1 LPKTSRAG
9 LKPVFCAAVTDL
21 TPGLRDELV
30 TAAAGEALLRV
41 DDELIEMAEVEG
53 AEAPDRFA
61 RHAGAV
67 VRRVLER
74 MRDADASAE
83 AQALAVNEIIG
94 ALTDE
99 DKISLPPSVLTG
111 VRRPAEGL
119 GIPILPARPMIALSA
134 NELLVNGHAQPAIG
148 QQIRSE
154 LPSATDIDFLVSFV
168 RWTGVRTLIDELA
181 QVVERG
187 GRVRVITTTYMS
199 ATEPKALEELAKVG
213 ACVRVDYEAD
223 RTKLHAKAWI
233 IHRPGGLT
241 TAFLGSSN
249 ISYAALHQ
257 GMEWNVRLSELANAS
272 LVERMSAT
280 FETYW
285 ANDAFEPFEPE
296 RDGQR
301 LREALDSQRRAKRR
315 NLGGGFVAFD
325 VAPKPHQ
332 ARMLEQ
338 LQAQRDRHDRHRNLL
353 VAATGTGKTVMAALD
368 YRRVCDHLGRKP
380 SLLFVA
386 HRRRILDQSRATYAT
401 ILRDPDFGEILGDGE
416 QPLIGRHVFA
426 MVQSLRNEVVEAL
439 DRDAF
444 EVVVIDEVHHAAA
457 PSYRALLEHLRPT
470 ELLGLTATPERMDGE
485 DITRWFGHRTAVELR
500 LWEAIDDGYLAPF
513 QYFGVH
519 DDIDLSTLEWRRGG
533 YRTEDLERI
542 FTGDDA
548 RVMRL
553 LRALDRIL
561 LDTSQMRALGFCVS
575 VDHAKYM
582 ARAFTDRGI
591 PSAALSGET
600 GSGERD
606 AALRR
611 LEHGDI
617 RCVFSV
623 DVLGEGV
630 DVPSVDTVLL
640 LRPTQSATV
649 LTQQI
654 GRGLREHQNK
664 ATLTVVDLIGQQ
676 HRRFRFDTKLR
687 ALLDPRNGRLVDQ
700 VEQDFPYLPAG
711 CEIKLDSISRDVI
724 LHSLRDAAGSGTWSV
739 LRDDLRRLGD
749 VSLKTFLEKTERGLG
764 DLYRG
769 RDRTWTRLR
778 REAGL
783 SVATGNRHEE
793 TLLRAVHRL
802 LHVDDL
808 DRVETYRRLLSL
820 ADTPVDLAD
829 RDRRL
834 LSMLAIGIFGRRHG
848 FANLEEALRAI
859 WDNRAARDELAEVLE
874 ILGEEADIATRPLD
888 FGPLQVHARY
898 TRDEALLALGD
909 GTFENPPTSREG
921 VRWLSD
927 LRTDILFVTLRKS
940 ERHYSPSTR
949 YRDYA
954 LSSRLFHWE
963 SQSTTSADSPTGRR
977 YREQHQAG
985 TNVLLFVRESPTLAN
1000 GAGAPFTL
1008 LGPATFVEA
1017 RGERP
1022 IQVTWRLREPIPESL
1037 LEVAR
1042 LVAA

>member
-1 LPKTSRAG
+1 M
-9 LKPVFCAAVTDL
+9 TDL

-30 TAAAGEALLRV
+30 TAAAGEALSRL
-41 DDELIEMAEVEG
+41 DDELIEMAELEG
-53 AEAPDRFA
+53 AEAPERFA
-61 RHAGAV
+61 RHVGAV

-99 DKISLPPSVLTG
+99 DVISLPPSVLTG

-119 GIPILPARPMIALSA
+119 GISILPASPMIALSA

-154 LPSATDIDFLVSFV
+154 LPSATDVDFLVSFV

-213 ACVRVDYEAD
+213 ADVRVDYEAD

-257 GMEWNVRLSELANAS
+257 GMEWNVRLSEVATAS
-272 LVERMSAT
+272 LVERMRAT

-285 ANDAFEPFEPE
+285 ANDAFEPFDPE

-325 VAPKPHQ
+325 VTPKPHQ

-368 YRRVCDHLGRKP
+368 YRRLCDQLGRKP

-401 ILRDPDFGEILGDGE
+401 VLKDPDFGEILGDGE

-426 MVQSLRNEVVEAL
+426 MVQSLRNEAVEAL
-439 DRDAF
+439 DPTR
-444 EVVVIDEVHHAAA
+444 
-457 PSYRALLEHLRPT
+457 SRSWSSTRSTTLRRRATARCSSTFGPT

-519 DDIDLSTLEWRRGG
+519 DDVDLSTLEWRRGG

-582 ARAFTDRGI
+582 ARAFTERGL
-591 PSAALSGET
+591 PSAALWGET
-600 GSGERD
+600 DSAERD
-606 AALRR
+606 SALRR
-611 LEHGDI
+611 LEQGDL

-687 ALLDPRNGRLVDQ
+687 ALIDPRNGRLVDQ

-711 CEIKLDSISRDVI
+711 CEIKLDRISRDVI
-724 LHSLRDAAGSGTWSV
+724 LNSLRAAAGSGTWSV
-739 LRDDLRRLGD
+739 LVDDLRRLGD
-749 VSLKTFLEKTERGLG
+749 VSLKTFLEETERGLS
-764 DLYRG
+764 DLYRA

-778 REAGL
+778 RDAGL
-783 SVATGNRHEE
+783 PVATGNQHEE
-793 TLLRAVHRL
+793 ALLRAIHRL

-808 DRVETYRRLLSL
+808 DRVATYRRLLSL
-820 ADTPVDLAD
+820 ADTAD
-829 RDRRL
+829 G
-834 LSMLAIGIFGRRHG
+834 SG
-848 FANLEEALRAI
+848 
-859 WDNRAARDELAEVLE
+859 
-874 ILGEEADIATRPLD
+874 
-888 FGPLQVHARY
+888 
-898 TRDEALLALGD
+898 
-909 GTFENPPTSREG
+909 
-921 VRWLSD
+921 
-927 LRTDILFVTLRKS
+927 
-940 ERHYSPSTR
+940 
-949 YRDYA
+949 
-954 LSSRLFHWE
+954 
-963 SQSTTSADSPTGRR
+963 
-977 YREQHQAG
+977 
-985 TNVLLFVRESPTLAN
+985 
-1000 GAGAPFTL
+1000 GA
-1008 LGPATFVEA
+1008 
-1017 RGERP
+1017 
-1022 IQVTWRLREPIPESL
+1022 
-1037 LEVAR
+1037 
-1042 LVAA
+1042 

>member
-1 LPKTSRAG
+1 M
-9 LKPVFCAAVTDL
+9 TDL
-21 TPGLRDELV
+21 SPGLRDELV
-30 TAAAGEALLRV
+30 TNNLNETLSRV
-41 DDELIEMAEVEG
+41 DAELVERVELEES
-53 AEAPDRFA
+53 EAPERLA
-61 RHAGAV
+61 RHVGAV
-67 VRRVLER
+67 MRRILEQL
-74 MRDADASAE
+74 RDRGASSE
-83 AQALAVNEIIG
+83 VQALAVNEIVA
-94 ALTDE
+94 ALANE
-99 DKISLPPSVLTG
+99 DAVSLPPSVLRG
-111 VRRPAEGL
+111 LRRRAEGL
-119 GIPILPARPMIALSA
+119 GVPHLPASPMIALSA

-154 LPSATDIDFLVSFV
+154 LPSAVNVDFLVSFV
-168 RWTGVRTLIDELA
+168 RWTGVRTLVDDLA
-181 QVVERG
+181 QVVARG

-213 ACVRVDYEAD
+213 AQVRVDYEAD

-233 IHRPGGLT
+233 IHRPGNLT

-257 GMEWNVRLSELANAS
+257 GMEWNVRLSEVTAGS
-272 LVERMSAT
+272 LVERMRAT

-285 ANDAFEPFEPE
+285 ANEAFERFDPAQ
-296 RDGQR
+296 DGQR

-315 NLGGGFVAFD
+315 SLGGGFVAFD
-325 VAPKPHQ
+325 VTPKPHQ

-368 YRRVCDHLGRKP
+368 YRRLSDELGRKP

-401 ILRDPDFGEILGDGE
+401 VLKDADFGEILGDGE
-416 QPLIGRHVFA
+416 QPLMGEHVFA
-426 MVQSLRNEVVEAL
+426 MVQSLRNEKVKEL
-439 DRDAF
+439 KPDAYD
-444 EVVVIDEVHHAAA
+444 VVVIDEVHHAAA
-457 PSYRALLEHLRPT
+457 PSYRALLEHLQPR
-470 ELLGLTATPERMDGE
+470 ELLGLTATPERMDGD
-485 DITRWFGHRTAVELR
+485 DITRWFGNRTAVELR

-519 DDIDLSTLEWRRGG
+519 DDVDLSSLEWRRGG
-533 YRTEDLERI
+533 YRPEDLERI

-553 LRALDRIL
+553 LQALDRIL

-575 VDHAKYM
+575 IEHAKYM
-582 ARAFTDRGI
+582 ARAFTERGL
-591 PSAALSGET
+591 PSAALWGDTDSAD
-600 GSGERD
+600 RD
-606 AALRR
+606 SALRE
-611 LEHGDI
+611 LERGNL

-687 ALLDPRNGRLVDQ
+687 ALIDPRNGRLVDQ
-700 VEQDFPYLPAG
+700 VDQDFPYLPAG
-711 CEIKLDSISRDVI
+711 CEIKLDRVSREVI
-724 LHSLRDAAGSGTWSV
+724 LSSLRAAAGSGTWSV
-739 LRDDLRRLGD
+739 LVDDLRSLGD
-749 VSLKTFLEKTERGLG
+749 VPLRTFLRETERGLT
-764 DLYRG
+764 DLYRA

-783 SVATGNRHEE
+783 RVAPGNQHEE
-793 TLLRAVHRL
+793 TMLRAVHRL
-802 LHVDDL
+802 LHVDDV
-808 DRVETYRRLLSL
+808 DRVNAYRRLLAATEVPRALS
-820 ADTPVDLAD
+820 D
-829 RDRRL
+829 RDLRL

-848 FANLEEALRAI
+848 FSTLDGALALMWENREAL
-859 WDNRAARDELAEVLE
+859 NELRDVFE
-874 ILGEEADIATRPLD
+874 ILGEEADTATRPLE
-888 FGPLQVHARY
+888 FGPLHLHARY
-898 TRDEALLALGD
+898 TRDDALLALGD
-909 GTFENPPTSREG
+909 GTFEKPPTSREG

-927 LRTDILFVTLRKS
+927 LDTDVLFITLRKS
-940 ERHYSPSTR
+940 EQRYSPSTR

-963 SQSTTSADSPTGRR
+963 SQSTTSAESPTGRR
-977 YREQHQAG
+977 YLQQAESN

-1017 RGERP
+1017 RSERP
-1022 IQVTWRLREPIPESL
+1022 IKITWRLREPMPESL

>member
-1 LPKTSRAG
+1 MFTGVS
-9 LKPVFCAAVTDL
+9 DEM
-21 TPGLRDELV
+21 PGLRDELV
-30 TAAAGEALLRV
+30 TRRLAERLSDMGEELVELAQLDGADAPERFGRHAGEA
-41 DDELIEMAEVEG
+41 I
-53 AEAPDRFA
+53 
-61 RHAGAV
+61 
-67 VRRVLER
+67 RRALED
-74 MRDADASAE
+74 MHDADESVD
-83 AQALAVNEIIG
+83 AQAVAVNRVIQVLADDAINISDDD
-94 ALTDE
+94 A
-99 DKISLPPSVLTG
+99 ISLPPQLLTG
-111 VRRPAEGL
+111 VRRPAVGL
-119 GIPILPARPMIALSA
+119 GIPILPASPMIALSA

-154 LPSATDIDFLVSFV
+154 LPSASDVDFLVSFV
-168 RWTGVRTLIDELA
+168 RWTGIRTLIDEIA
-181 QVVERG
+181 DVVQRR

-199 ATEPKALEELAKVG
+199 ATEPKALEELVKAG
-213 ACVRVDYEAD
+213 AEVRVDYEAD

-233 IHRPGGLT
+233 VHRPGGLT

-249 ISYAALHQ
+249 VSFTALHH
-257 GMEWNVRLSELANAS
+257 GMEWNVRLSEVAVPG
-272 LVERMSAT
+272 LVDRMRAT

-285 ANDAFEPFEPE
+285 ASDAFEAFDPE
-296 RDGQR
+296 QDGQR

-315 NLGGGFVAFD
+315 NLGGGYVAFD
-325 VAPKPHQ
+325 VTPKPHQ

-368 YRRVCDHLGRKP
+368 YRRLCDQLGRKP
-380 SLLFVA
+380 KLLFVA

-401 ILRDPDFGEILGDGE
+401 VLKDPDFGEILGDGE
-416 QPLIGRHVFA
+416 QPLVGRHVFA
-426 MVQSLRNEVVEAL
+426 MVQSLPNEAIEKL
-439 DRDAF
+439 SPDAF
-444 EVVVIDEVHHAAA
+444 DVVVIDEVHHAAA
-457 PSYRALLEHLRPT
+457 PRYRALLEHLQPA

-519 DDIDLSTLEWRRGG
+519 DDVDLSALEWRRGG
-533 YRTEDLERI
+533 YRTEDLDRI

-553 LRALDRIL
+553 LHALERIL
-561 LDTSQMRALGFCVS
+561 LDPGQMRALGFCVS
-575 VDHAKYM
+575 VKHAEYM
-582 ARAFTDRGI
+582 ARAFTDRDL
-591 PSAALSGET
+591 PSVALSGET
-600 GSGERD
+600 DTAERD
-606 AALRR
+606 SILRR
-611 LEHGDI
+611 LEQGEL

-664 ATLTVVDLIGQQ
+664 TTLTVVDLIGQQ
-676 HRRFRFDTKLR
+676 HRRFRFDAKLR
-687 ALLDPRNGRLVDQ
+687 ALIDSRNGRLVDQ
-700 VEQDFPYLPAG
+700 VENDFPYLPAG
-711 CEIKLDSISRDVI
+711 CEIKLDRQSREVI
-724 LHSLRDAAGSGTWSV
+724 LSSLRAAAGAGNWSV
-739 LRDDLRRLGD
+739 LVDDLRRMGD
-749 VSLKTFLEKTERGLG
+749 VSLRAFLRDSERSLG
-764 DLYRG
+764 DLYRS

-778 REAGL
+778 RDAGL
-783 SVATGNRHEE
+783 PVAAGDAHQE
-793 TLLRAVHRL
+793 TLLRAIHRL
-802 LHVDDL
+802 LHIDDA
-808 DRVETYRRLLSL
+808 DRVETYRRFLTAANKPTRLSE
-820 ADTPVDLAD
+820 

-834 LSMLAIGIFGRRHG
+834 LSMLAIDIFGRRHG
-848 FANLEEALRAI
+848 MVDLDAALDAI
-859 WDNRAARDELAEVLE
+859 WGNPAVRDELAQVLE
-874 ILGEEADIATRPLD
+874 ILGEEADSATEPFD
-888 FGPLQVHARY
+888 FGPLRVHARY

-909 GTFENPPTSREG
+909 GTFEKPPTAREG

-927 LRTDILFVTLRKS
+927 ISTDVLFVTLRKS
-940 ERHYSPSTR
+940 ESRYSPSTR

-963 SQSTTSADSPTGRR
+963 SQSTTTRDSPTGRR
-977 YREQHQAG
+977 YRQQREAG
-985 TNVLLFVRESPTLAN
+985 TTVLLFVRESPTLAN
-1000 GAGAPFTL
+1000 GAAAPFTL
-1008 LGPATFVEA
+1008 LGPATFVED

-1022 IQVTWRLREPIPESL
+1022 IQITWQLHTPMPESL

>member
-1 LPKTSRAG
+1 
-9 LKPVFCAAVTDL
+9 VTEE

-30 TAAAGEALLRV
+30 TDRLAGRLV
-41 DDELIEMAEVEG
+41 DIGEELVDLAELDP
-53 AEAPDRFA
+53 ADAPERLA
-61 RHAGAV
+61 RHAGEAI
-67 VRRVLER
+67 RQALED
-74 MRDADASAE
+74 MRDGDETAD
-83 AQALAVNEIIG
+83 AQALAVNKIIQ
-94 ALTDE
+94 ALADGET
-99 DKISLPPSVLTG
+99 ISLPPRVLTG
-111 VRRPAEGL
+111 LRRPAGGL
-119 GIPILPARPMIALSA
+119 GIPTLPASPMLALSV
-134 NELLVNGHAQPAIG
+134 NELIVNGHGQPAIG

-154 LPSATDIDFLVSFV
+154 LPSASDVDFLVSFV

-181 QVVERG
+181 RVVERD

-199 ATEPKALEELAKVG
+199 ATEPKALEELVKAG
-213 ACVRVDYEAD
+213 AEVRVDYDAD

-233 IHRPGGLT
+233 MHRPGGLT

-249 ISYAALHQ
+249 VSFAALHQ
-257 GMEWNVRLSELANAS
+257 GLEWNVRLSEFAAAG
-272 LVERMSAT
+272 LVDRMRAT

-285 ANDAFEPFEPE
+285 VSESFEAFDPE
-296 RDGQR
+296 HDGQR
-301 LREALDSQRRAKRR
+301 LRESLDSQRRAKRR
-315 NLGGGFVAFD
+315 SLGGGYVAFD
-325 VAPKPHQ
+325 VSPKPHQ

-368 YRRVCDHLGRKP
+368 YRRLCERLGRKP
-380 SLLFVA
+380 TLLFVA

-401 ILRDPDFGEILGDGE
+401 VLKDPDFGEILGDGE

-426 MVQSLRNEVVEAL
+426 MVQSLRNEAVEAL
-439 DRDAF
+439 AADSF

-457 PSYRALLEHLRPT
+457 PSYRALLEHLEPT

-519 DDIDLSTLEWRRGG
+519 DNVDLSSLEWRRGG
-533 YRTEDLERI
+533 YRTEDLERVFI
-542 FTGDDA
+542 NGDDA
-548 RVMRL
+548 RVVRL

-561 LDTSQMRALGFCVS
+561 LDPAQMRALGFCVS

-582 ARAFTDRGI
+582 AHAFSARNL
-591 PSAALSGET
+591 PSAALWGDTDSA
-600 GSGERD
+600 ERD
-606 AALRR
+606 STLRR
-611 LEHGDI
+611 LEQGEL

-640 LRPTQSATV
+640 LRPTQSATI

-654 GRGLREHQNK
+654 GRGLREHHRK

-687 ALLDPRNGRLVDQ
+687 ALIDSHNGRLVDQ

-711 CEIKLDSISRDVI
+711 CEIKLDRQSRDVV
-724 LHSLRDAAGSGTWSV
+724 LASLRAAAGGGNWSV
-739 LRDDLRRLGD
+739 LVDDLQRLGD
-749 VSLKTFLEKTERGLG
+749 VSLKAFLDETERSLS
-764 DLYRG
+764 DLYRA

-778 REAGL
+778 RDAGL
-783 SVATGNRHEE
+783 SVSTGDHYED
-793 TLLRAVHRL
+793 TVLRAIHRL
-802 LHVDDL
+802 LHIDDAARVDA
-808 DRVETYRRLLSL
+808 YCRLLGAANNPAQLSE
-820 ADTPVDLAD
+820 

-848 FANLEEALRAI
+848 LTNLEAALGVM
-859 WDNRAARDELAEVLE
+859 WSNAAPRDELLQVLA
-874 ILGEEADIATRPLD
+874 ILGDEADSATQPLG
-888 FGPLQVHARY
+888 FGPLQIHGRY

-909 GTFENPPTSREG
+909 GTFEKPPTAREG

-927 LRTDILFVTLRKS
+927 IRTDVLFVTLRKS
-940 ERHYSPSTR
+940 ESRYSPSTR

-977 YREQHQAG
+977 YRNQREAG
-985 TNVLLFVRESPTLAN
+985 ISVLLFVRESPTLPN

-1022 IQVTWRLREPIPESL
+1022 IQITWRLHTAMPESL

-1042 LVAA
+1042 LVSA

>member
-1 LPKTSRAG
+1 MILS
-9 LKPVFCAAVTDL
+9 
-21 TPGLRDELV
+21 
-30 TAAAGEALLRV
+30 
-41 DDELIEMAEVEG
+41 
-53 AEAPDRFA
+53 
-61 RHAGAV
+61 
-67 VRRVLER
+67 
-74 MRDADASAE
+74 
-83 AQALAVNEIIG
+83 
-94 ALTDE
+94 
-99 DKISLPPSVLTG
+99 PPRVLTG
-111 VRRPAEGL
+111 LRRPADGL
-119 GIPILPARPMIALSA
+119 GTARLPNSPMIALSV

-154 LPSATDIDFLVSFV
+154 LPSASDVDFLVSFV

-181 QVVERG
+181 DVVGRG

-199 ATEPKALEELAKVG
+199 ATEPKALEELAKAG
-213 ACVRVDYEAD
+213 AEVRVDYEAD

-233 IHRPGGLT
+233 IHRPSGLT

-249 ISYAALHQ
+249 VSYTALHQ
-257 GMEWNVRLSELANAS
+257 GMEWNVRLSEVATVELI
-272 LVERMSAT
+272 ERMRAT

-285 ANDAFEPFEPE
+285 ANDAFEPFDPE
-296 RDGQR
+296 QDGQR
-301 LREALDSQRRAKRR
+301 LREALDTQRRAKRR
-315 NLGGGFVAFD
+315 NLGGGYVAFD
-325 VAPKPHQ
+325 VGPKPHQ

-368 YRRVCDHLGRKP
+368 YRRLCAHLGHKP

-401 ILRDPDFGEILGDGE
+401 VLKDPDFGEILGDGE
-416 QPLIGRHVFA
+416 EPLIGRHVFA
-426 MVQSLRNEVVEAL
+426 MVQSLRNAAVEAL
-439 DRDAF
+439 EPRGY

-457 PSYRALLEHLRPT
+457 PSYRALLEHLQPI

-519 DDIDLSTLEWRRGG
+519 DDVDLSSLEWRRGG

-542 FTGDDA
+542 FTGDEL
-548 RVMRL
+548 RVDRVQ
-553 LRALDRIL
+553 RALDRIV
-561 LDTSQMRALGFCVS
+561 LDTSRMRALGFCVS
-575 VDHAKYM
+575 VDHAKFM
-582 ARAFTDRGI
+582 ARAFTDRGL
-591 PSAALSGET
+591 PSVALWGDTDSA
-600 GSGERD
+600 ERD
-606 AALRR
+606 SALRR
-611 LEHGDI
+611 LEQGEL
-617 RCVFSV
+617 RCIFSV

-654 GRGLREHQNK
+654 GRGLREHRNK
-664 ATLTVVDLIGQQ
+664 STLTVIDLIGQQ

-687 ALLDPRNGRLVDQ
+687 AVIDSRNGRLVDQ
-700 VEQDFPYLPAG
+700 VEQEFPYLPAG
-711 CEIKLDSISRDVI
+711 CEIKLDRQSREVI
-724 LHSLRDAAGSGTWSV
+724 LRSLRAGAGAGTWSV
-739 LRDDLRRLGD
+739 LVDDLRRLGD
-749 VSLKTFLEKTERGLG
+749 VSLKAFLDDTERGVS
-764 DLYRG
+764 DVYRA

-778 REAGL
+778 RDAGL
-783 SVATGNRHEE
+783 DVVAGDRHE
-793 TLLRAVHRL
+793 LAFLRAIHRL
-802 LHVDDL
+802 LHIDDA
-808 DRVETYRRLLSL
+808 DRVAAYRRLLGS
-820 ADTPVDLAD
+820 ASVPTDLAE

-834 LSMLAIGIFGRRHG
+834 LSMLTIGIFGRRHG
-848 FANLEEALRAI
+848 FASLQEALEAI
-859 WDNRAARDELAEVLE
+859 WGNGSARDELAQVLK
-874 ILGEEADIATRPLD
+874 ILGDEADSATHPLG
-888 FGPLQVHARY
+888 FGPLHVHARY

-909 GTFENPPTSREG
+909 GSFGNPPTAREG
-921 VRWLSD
+921 VRWLGAIA
-927 LRTDILFVTLRKS
+927 TDVLFVTLRKS
-940 ERHYSPSTR
+940 EKRYSPSTR

-977 YREQHQAG
+977 YRRQQQDG
-985 TNVLLFVRESPTLAN
+985 TNVLLFLRESPTLAN

-1022 IQVTWRLREPIPESL
+1022 IQITWRLDTPIPESL

>member
-1 LPKTSRAG
+1 VPEEI
-9 LKPVFCAAVTDL
+9 
-21 TPGLRDELV
+21 PGLRDQLVTLRLAERLSEIGEELV
-30 TAAAGEALLRV
+30 
-41 DDELIEMAEVEG
+41 ELAELDG
-53 AEAPDRFA
+53 ADAPERFG
-61 RHAGAV
+61 RHAGDV
-67 VRRVLER
+67 VRRALED
-74 MRDADASAE
+74 MHSADESVD
-83 AQALAVNEIIG
+83 AQAVAVNRLIQ
-94 ALTDE
+94 ALTDGAIDLSDE
-99 DKISLPPSVLTG
+99 GISLPPQLLTG
-111 VRRPAEGL
+111 VRRPAVGL
-119 GIPILPARPMIALSA
+119 GVPILPTSPMIALSA

-154 LPSATDIDFLVSFV
+154 LPSASDVDLLVSFV
-168 RWTGVRTLIDELA
+168 RWTGIRTLIDKIA
-181 QVVERG
+181 DVVERK

-199 ATEPKALEELAKVG
+199 ATEPKALEELVKAG
-213 ACVRVDYEAD
+213 AEVRVDYEAD

-233 IHRPGGLT
+233 IHRQGGLT

-249 ISYAALHQ
+249 VSFTALHQ
-257 GMEWNVRLSELANAS
+257 GMEWNVRLSEVAVPG
-272 LVERMSAT
+272 LVDRMRAT

-285 ANDAFEPFEPE
+285 ASDAFEAFNPA

-315 NLGGGFVAFD
+315 NLGGGYVAFD
-325 VAPKPHQ
+325 VSPKPHQ

-368 YRRVCDHLGRKP
+368 YRRLCDQLGRKP
-380 SLLFVA
+380 GLLFVA

-401 ILRDPDFGEILGDGE
+401 VLKDPDFGEILGDGE
-416 QPLIGRHVFA
+416 QPLVGRHVFA
-426 MVQSLRNEVVEAL
+426 MVQSLPNEAVEKL
-439 DRDAF
+439 GPDAF
-444 EVVVIDEVHHAAA
+444 DVVVIDEVHHAAA
-457 PSYRALLEHLRPT
+457 PSYRALLEHLQPV

-519 DDIDLSTLEWRRGG
+519 DDVDLSALEWRRGG
-533 YRTEDLERI
+533 YRTEDLDRL

-548 RVMRL
+548 RVARL
-553 LRALDRIL
+553 LHGLRIL
-561 LDTSQMRALGFCVS
+561 LDPGQMRALGFCVS
-575 VDHAKYM
+575 VKHAEYM
-582 ARAFTDRGI
+582 ARAFTDHDL
-591 PSAALSGET
+591 PSVALSGET
-600 GSGERD
+600 DTAERD
-606 AALRR
+606 SILRR
-611 LEHGDI
+611 LEQGEL

-623 DVLGEGV
+623 EVLGEGV

-664 ATLTVVDLIGQQ
+664 TTLTVVDLIGQQ

-687 ALLDPRNGRLVDQ
+687 ALIDSRNGRLVDQ
-700 VEQDFPYLPAG
+700 VENDFPYLPAG
-711 CEIKLDSISRDVI
+711 CEIKLDRQSREVI
-724 LHSLRDAAGSGTWSV
+724 LSSLRAAAGAGNWSV
-739 LRDDLRRLGD
+739 LVDDLRRLGD
-749 VSLKTFLEKTERGLG
+749 VPLRAFLRDSERSLT
-764 DLYRG
+764 DLYRS

-778 REAGL
+778 RDAGL
-783 SVATGNRHEE
+783 PVAAGDEHHEAL
-793 TLLRAVHRL
+793 TRAIHRL
-802 LHVDDL
+802 LHIDDA
-808 DRVETYRRLLSL
+808 DRVETYRRFLTAANKPAQLSE
-820 ADTPVDLAD
+820 

-834 LSMLAIGIFGRRHG
+834 LGMLAIDIFGRRHG
-848 FANLEEALRAI
+848 FVDLDAALNAI
-859 WDNRAARDELAEVLE
+859 WGNPAVRDELAQVLA
-874 ILGEEADIATRPLD
+874 ILGDEADSATQPLD
-888 FGPLQVHARY
+888 FGPLRVHARY

-909 GTFENPPTSREG
+909 GSFEKPPTAREG

-927 LRTDILFVTLRKS
+927 ISTDVLFVTLRKS
-940 ERHYSPSTR
+940 ESRYSPSTR

-963 SQSTTSADSPTGRR
+963 SQSTTSRDSPTGRR
-977 YREQHQAG
+977 YRQQRAAG
-985 TNVLLFVRESPTLAN
+985 TTVLLFVRESPTLAS

-1008 LGPATFVEA
+1008 LGPVTFVED

-1022 IQVTWRLREPIPESL
+1022 IQITWQLQTPMPESL

>member
-1 LPKTSRAG
+1 
-9 LKPVFCAAVTDL
+9 VTDL
-21 TPGLRDELV
+21 TPGLRDELI
-30 TAAAGEALLRV
+30 TAAAAEALSQV
-41 DDELIEMAEVEG
+41 EDELIELAELEG
-53 AEAPDRFA
+53 AEAPERFA

-74 MRDADASAE
+74 MRDENASAE
-83 AQALAVNEIIG
+83 AQALIVNEIIG
-94 ALTDE
+94 AVTEE
-99 DKISLPPSVLTG
+99 DVIRLPPFLLNG

-119 GIPILPARPMIALSA
+119 GTSILPASPMIALSA

-154 LPSATDIDFLVSFV
+154 LPSATDVDFLVSFV

-199 ATEPKALEELAKVG
+199 ATEPKALEMLAKAG
-213 ACVRVDYEAD
+213 ARVRVDYEAD

-249 ISYAALHQ
+249 LSHAALHV
-257 GMEWNVRLSELANAS
+257 GMEWNVRLSEVATGP
-272 LVERMSAT
+272 LVERMQAT

-285 ANDAFEPFEPE
+285 ENDAFERYDPE
-296 RDGQR
+296 QDSRR
-301 LREALDSQRRAKRR
+301 LREALDRQRRARRR

-325 VAPKPHQ
+325 VTPKPHQ

-368 YRRVCDHLGRKP
+368 YRRLCDRLGRKP
-380 SLLFVA
+380 RLLFAA

-401 ILRDPDFGEILGDGE
+401 ILKDPDFGEILGDGE
-416 QPLIGRHVFA
+416 TPLIGRHVFA
-426 MVQSLRNEVVEAL
+426 MVQSLRNDAVESL
-439 DRDAF
+439 DPEAF

-457 PSYRALLEHLRPT
+457 ASYRALLEHLRPI

-519 DDIDLSTLEWRRGG
+519 DDVDLSALEWRRGG
-533 YRTEDLERI
+533 YRAADLDRI

-561 LDTSQMRALGFCVS
+561 LDVGQMRALGFCVS

-582 ARAFTDRGI
+582 ARAFTERGL
-591 PSAALSGET
+591 PSAALWGET
-600 GSGERD
+600 DSSERD
-606 AALRR
+606 SALRR
-611 LEHGDI
+611 LEQGEL

-640 LRPTQSATV
+640 LRPTESATV

-687 ALLDPRNGRLVDQ
+687 ALIDPRNGRLIDQ

-711 CEIKLDSISRDVI
+711 CEIKLDRISRDVV
-724 LHSLRDAAGSGTWSV
+724 LNSLRAAAGSSAWSV
-739 LRDDLRRLGD
+739 LVDDLQRLD
-749 VSLKTFLEKTERGLG
+749 VASLRSFLDETERELG
-764 DLYRG
+764 DLYSG

-778 REAGL
+778 RNAGR
-783 SVATGNRHEE
+783 SVPAGSRHEDA
-793 TLLRAVHRL
+793 LLRAIHRL
-802 LHVDDL
+802 LHIDDL
-808 DRVETYRRLLSL
+808 DRVRTYRRLLSS
-820 ADTPVDLAD
+820 AEPPMDLPE

-834 LSMLAIGIFGRRHG
+834 LSMLALGIFGRRHG
-848 FANLEEALRAI
+848 FSDLYEALHAM
-859 WDNRAARDELAEVLE
+859 WDNPAAREELVEVLE
-874 ILGEEADIATRPLD
+874 ILGEEADMATRPLD
-888 FGPLQVHARY
+888 FGPLQIHARY

-909 GTFENPPTSREG
+909 GTFEKPPTSREG

-927 LRTDILFVTLRKS
+927 LRTDVLFVTLRKS
-940 ERHYSPSTR
+940 ERRYSPSTR

-954 LSSRLFHWE
+954 LSSRLFCWE
-963 SQSTTSADSPTGRR
+963 SQSTTRADSPTGRR
-977 YREQHQAG
+977 YREQPRGG

-1022 IQVTWRLREPIPESL
+1022 IQITWRLHEPMPESL